1 MAVTSDDIANLETA
15 LAARAVRPD
24 LRIVLRLFDTDLAER
39 VERTFDIP
47 ISRSVAALAAPAF
60 VAALLSRRLIG
71 VLGIGHR
78 VLAVSEVVVMAGSR
92 AARRTVAE
100 LERGC
105 ECRVLAI
112 GDRFAPAGSDP
123 VSAERL
129 TVVASRAGLRRLSA
143 EALVSPQ
150 QA

>member
-1 MAVTSDDIANLETA
+1 MPASLKLVVCGSDGLAIRVVEE
-15 LAARAVRPD
+15 LAA
-24 LRIVLRLFDTDLAER
+24 
-39 VERTFDIP
+39 
-47 ISRSVAALAAPAF
+47 
-60 VAALLSRRLIG
+60 
-71 VLGIGHR
+71 LGQD
-78 VLAVSEVVVMAGSR
+78 VVVAGSR

-143 EALVSPQ
+143 EALVRPQ